1 MLSLIRAEVDKKHEC
16 PVMFG
21 RFDRSDFASWGGK
34 KKKFFCTLHCYFLAK
49 KKKNRLNLSF
59 RFLKIIQSLLSCSVR
74 TPVVMMTAIV
84 PNSTAVLSRSGASD
98 PSPVVAIPAVDA
110 RVTGV

>member
-1 MLSLIRAEVDKKHEC
+1 MNVLLCSVVFIVAILQVGEVRKKILLYSSLL
-16 PVMFG
+16 F
-21 RFDRSDFASWGGK
+21 SSQ
-34 KKKFFCTLHCYFLAK
+34 
-49 KKKNRLNLSF
+49 KKNRLNLSF

-98 PSPVVAIPAVDA
+98 PSPVVAIPAADA
-110 RVTGV
+110 RVMGV

>member
-21 RFDRSDFASWGGK
+21 RFHRSDFASWGGK
-34 KKKFFCTLHCYFLAK
+34 KKILLYSSLLFSSQ
-49 KKKNRLNLSF
+49 KKNRLNLSF

-98 PSPVVAIPAVDA
+98 PSPVVAIPAADA

>member
-1 MLSLIRAEVDKKHEC
+1 M
-16 PVMFG
+16 
-21 RFDRSDFASWGGK
+21 
-34 KKKFFCTLHCYFLAK
+34 
-49 KKKNRLNLSF
+49 SF
-59 RFLKIIQSLLSCSVR
+59 IFLKIIQSLLSCSVR

-98 PSPVVAIPAVDA
+98 PSPVVAIPAADA

>member
-1 MLSLIRAEVDKKHEC
+1 MNVLLCSVVFIVAILQVGEVRKKILLYSSLL
-16 PVMFG
+16 F
-21 RFDRSDFASWGGK
+21 SSQ
-34 KKKFFCTLHCYFLAK
+34 
-49 KKKNRLNLSF
+49 KKNRLNLSF

-98 PSPVVAIPAVDA
+98 PSPVVATPAADA

>member
-1 MLSLIRAEVDKKHEC
+1 M
-16 PVMFG
+16 
-21 RFDRSDFASWGGK
+21 
-34 KKKFFCTLHCYFLAK
+34 
-49 KKKNRLNLSF
+49 SF

-98 PSPVVAIPAVDA
+98 PSPVVAIPAADA

>member
-1 MLSLIRAEVDKKHEC
+1 MNVLLCSVVLIVAILQVGEVRKKILLYSSLL
-16 PVMFG
+16 F
-21 RFDRSDFASWGGK
+21 SSQ
-34 KKKFFCTLHCYFLAK
+34 
-49 KKKNRLNLSF
+49 KKNRLNMSF

-98 PSPVVAIPAVDA
+98 PSPVVAIPAADA

>member
-1 MLSLIRAEVDKKHEC
+1 MNVLLCSVVLIVAILQVGEVRKKILLYSSLLFSSQKKI
-16 PVMFG
+16 
-21 RFDRSDFASWGGK
+21 
-34 KKKFFCTLHCYFLAK
+34 
-49 KKKNRLNLSF
+49 RLNMSF

-98 PSPVVAIPAVDA
+98 PSPVVAIPAADA

>member
-1 MLSLIRAEVDKKHEC
+1 MNVLLCSVVLIVAILQVGEVRKKILLYSSLL
-16 PVMFG
+16 F
-21 RFDRSDFASWGGK
+21 SSQ
-34 KKKFFCTLHCYFLAK
+34 
-49 KKKNRLNLSF
+49 KKNRLNLSF

-98 PSPVVAIPAVDA
+98 PSPVVAIPAADA
-110 RVTGV
+110 RVMGV

>member
-1 MLSLIRAEVDKKHEC
+1 MNVLLCSVVFIVAILQVGEVRKKILLYSSLL
-16 PVMFG
+16 F
-21 RFDRSDFASWGGK
+21 SSQ
-34 KKKFFCTLHCYFLAK
+34 
-49 KKKNRLNLSF
+49 KKNRLNLSF

-98 PSPVVAIPAVDA
+98 PSPVVAIPAADA